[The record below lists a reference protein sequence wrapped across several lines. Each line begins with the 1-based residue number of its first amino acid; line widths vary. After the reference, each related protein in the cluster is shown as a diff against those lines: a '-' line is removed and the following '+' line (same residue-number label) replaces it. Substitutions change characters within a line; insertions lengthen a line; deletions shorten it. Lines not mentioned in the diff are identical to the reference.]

1 LSLEFAVIEP
11 IDSSLDS
18 LRVYSRPGCHLC
30 EKLVEELM
38 PLVRGRLQVEV
49 VDIDSSPEWQR
60 RFAIRIPVLEF
71 RGQMVC
77 QYTLDVGA
85 IQGILAKL
93 PGS

>member
-1 LSLEFAVIEP
+1 M
-11 IDSSLDS
+11 IDPVEL

-30 EKLVEELM
+30 EKLLEELL
-38 PLVRGRLQVEV
+38 PLVRGKLQVEV

-60 RFAIRIPVLEF
+60 QFSLRIPVLEYQ
-71 RGQMVC
+71 GQVVS

-85 IQGILAKL
+85 IRAILAAL